1 MESLQVETDQSL
13 AKAPRL
19 YDLRAMDIATVLS
32 SLFAG
37 AFLISRNFA
46 ALGNDDAAR
55 KALLIG
61 FAGLLPLSFLLVL
74 APNSPRYDGLIHLMF
89 QFGQAAI
96 VHVAAIK
103 SQGDAIKKHRTS
115 GGLFYSRWRAAGISL
130 LFLIPL
136 LPILFGMILFAS
148 KLLGVVI

>member
-1 MESLQVETDQSL
+1 MEFPQPQTEQAFATP
-13 AKAPRL
+13 PRL

-37 AFLISRNFA
+37 AFLISKNFT

-74 APNSPRYDGLIHLMF
+74 APQSPHYDGLMRLVF
-89 QFGQAAI
+89 QAGQAAI
-96 VHVAAIK
+96 VHVAAVK
-103 SQGDAIKKHRTS
+103 LQGGAIEKHRSS

-130 LFLIPL
+130 LLLVPL
-136 LPILFGMILFAS
+136 VPVLFGMIFFAS
-148 KLLGVVI
+148 WLLGTLS